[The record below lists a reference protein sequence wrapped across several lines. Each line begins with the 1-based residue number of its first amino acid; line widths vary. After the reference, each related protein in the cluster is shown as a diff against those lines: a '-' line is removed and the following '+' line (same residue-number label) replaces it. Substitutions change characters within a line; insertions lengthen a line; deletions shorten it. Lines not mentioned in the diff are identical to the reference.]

1 MPASSRGGGVWA
13 LSLADMPARC
23 NAGIISDDYTQTTKQ
38 LLQLCTE
45 CDIIVTSGG
54 VSMVRRGVVPC
65 SPTRALLTTLAC
77 TG

>member
-1 MPASSRGGGVWA
+1 MWA

-23 NAGIISDDYTQTTKQ
+23 NTGIISDDYTQTTKQ